1 MHLLWHTHK
10 VLVLV
15 VPPYHLY
22 GRGFR
27 RLIFLTCDLESV
39 LININVLDIFYKH
52 FFLSCGLSGWHLYFT
67 RLSARSLVSFFL
79 AWDLLYLW
87 LIILITVHWSII
99 TYDVVTLFWTL
110 ALLVLGECYT
120 SLLLVALRARGSER
134 LATQLDKY
142 FLVLLWVLSTQA
154 PGLCALFFRSF
165 FWLFT
170 LFLKGA
176 EPDS

>member
-1 MHLLWHTHK
+1 MW
-10 VLVLV
+10 
-15 VPPYHLY
+15 
-22 GRGFR
+22 FR
-27 RLIFLTCDLESV
+27 ICLDLQY
-39 LININVLDIFYKH
+39 VLDIFYKH

-67 RLSARSLVSFFL
+67 RLSARILVNFFGLRSSLS
-79 AWDLLYLW
+79 W

-99 TYDVVTLFWTL
+99 TYDVVTLLWTF

-134 LATQLDKY
+134 LATQLDMY
-142 FLVLLWVLSTQA
+142 CHVLLWVSSTQA